1 MESCKNSG
9 CLWKNSKKISLA
21 TSVSSEHGIALGM
34 GFRVPPRWSAQEW
47 AHFRLF
53 FTTGCWYLLYAA
65 SVAHVFATCG
75 LPIISSLPFWLH
87 TLLRW
92 LFLTLRENSLMPWT
106 KLAVAWD
113 FSPHLIF
120 RLRNPRSHRPWRDKY
135 PPHRFFLRA
144 VAQQRHPVHCYQ
156 TNYFSKT
163 FTFLFG
169 SEDTE
174 LIHRIWSIYKPS
186 LKWLEV
192 E

>member
-1 MESCKNSG
+1 MELLLGWVFVFLPGEVHRSELTSDYSLQLAVGICYMRP
-9 CLWKNSKKISLA
+9 LWH
-21 TSVSSEHGIALGM
+21 T
-34 GFRVPPRWSAQEW
+34 F
-47 AHFRLF
+47 
-53 FTTGCWYLLYAA
+53 
-65 SVAHVFATCG
+65 FATCG

-106 KLAVAWD
+106 KLAMAWD